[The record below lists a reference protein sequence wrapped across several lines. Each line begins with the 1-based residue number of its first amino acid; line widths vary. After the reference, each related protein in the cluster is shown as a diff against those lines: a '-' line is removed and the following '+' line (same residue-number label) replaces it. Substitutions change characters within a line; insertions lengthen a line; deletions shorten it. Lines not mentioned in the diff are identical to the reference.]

1 MRIFVAFYSSAP
13 YHFAMKRLAVVVLVF
28 LLSGGIFP
36 VLAEETAYDVLVTEP
51 YREESV
57 LQQAIRFYQEHISSH
72 DGARCLYY
80 PTCSDFYRQA
90 AARYGFFW
98 GTIMII
104 DRMVYREDP
113 ASMSHYEY
121 IEERRSFSDPIYH
134 NYIFEPSDYYE

>member
-1 MRIFVAFYSSAP
+1 MMRPCVIVVILFL
-13 YHFAMKRLAVVVLVF
+13 FAGV
-28 LLSGGIFP
+28 FP
-36 VLAEETAYDVLVTEP
+36 VTAEETTYDVLVTEP
-51 YREESV
+51 YREESA

-90 AARYGFFW
+90 TARYGFFW

-113 ASMSHYEY
+113 ASMSHY
-121 IEERRSFSDPIYH
+121 
-134 NYIFEPSDYYE
+134 